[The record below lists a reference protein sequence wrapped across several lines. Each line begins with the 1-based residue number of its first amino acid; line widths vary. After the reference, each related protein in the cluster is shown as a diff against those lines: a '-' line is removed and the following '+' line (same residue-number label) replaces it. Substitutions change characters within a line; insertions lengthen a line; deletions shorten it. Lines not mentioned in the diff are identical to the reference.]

1 MLRALI
7 FSLALLGSAA
17 QAAPA
22 DDHKLIVRGDRLFIP
37 VTVNGQTIE
46 ALLDS
51 GAEATFVDDDFLR
64 VLSLKPEGGDVVK
77 GSGGEEK
84 VRFAKGVNI
93 HAAGTDLADQE
104 VAVIDLDPLS
114 ARLIGIKIPMILGRN
129 FFDAGRF
136 EIDIEKGTIKR
147 LADDAKPQGV
157 ELPLTTHRG
166 IEDFPISIEGRDVHA
181 ALDLGNG
188 SEMMVGREAAVKM
201 RIALPSRIIERKQG
215 GGIGGTVSRDIVL
228 LSTITI
234 AGKTFTKVRAAID
247 DQDSQS
253 DANVGVNL
261 LRHFIVT
268 TDFPGHKLWLKPRG

>member
-1 MLRALI
+1 MFKALI
-7 FSLALLGSAA
+7 FPLALLGSAA
-17 QAAPA
+17 HAAPA

-37 VTVNGQTIE
+37 VTVNGQTVE

-51 GAEATFVDDDFLR
+51 GAEASFVDDDFLR
-64 VLSLKPEGGDVVK
+64 VLSIKPEGEEIAK

-84 VRFAKGVNI
+84 VQFAKGLTI
-93 HAAGTDLADQE
+93 HAAGTDLADQT
-104 VAVIDLDPLS
+104 VAVVDLDPLS
-114 ARLIGIKIPMILGRN
+114 ARLIGVKLPMILGRN

-136 EIDIEKGTIKR
+136 EIDIEKGTIRK

-166 IEDFPISIEGRDVHA
+166 IEDFPVTIEGREVQA

-201 RIALPSRIIERKQG
+201 RLALPSRIVEKKQG
-215 GGIGGTVSRDIVL
+215 GGLGGTVSRDIVL
-228 LSTITI
+228 LSKVTI
-234 AGKTFTKVRAAID
+234 AGKTFTRVRAAID

-253 DANVGVNL
+253 DGNIGVSL
-261 LRHFIVT
+261 LRHFIIT
-268 TDFPGHKLWLKPRG
+268 TDFPGHKLWLKPR